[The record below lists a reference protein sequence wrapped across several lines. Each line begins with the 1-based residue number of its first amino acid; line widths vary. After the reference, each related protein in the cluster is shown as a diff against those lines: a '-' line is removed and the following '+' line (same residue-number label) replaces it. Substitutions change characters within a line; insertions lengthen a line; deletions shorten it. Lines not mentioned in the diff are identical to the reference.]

1 MSGLMKPISQLRLGF
16 SDAENY
22 RRSENKNLFAQVF
35 VRNQMLEQVFDPS
48 ISFVVGEKGTGKTA
62 YAVYISNTT
71 YREHRAAIKYIRE
84 TEYQKF
90 VAMKRERH
98 LGLSDYVSI
107 WKTIICLML
116 AQKIRAER
124 QVSLLTRLTTFPQ
137 LIRAIDE
144 YYAGAFSPE
153 IVHAIQ
159 FVESSG
165 LAATLLSKH
174 AQAEVTHQ
182 QTETF
187 SEARF
192 QTNLLYIQKRLE
204 DALRSLKLPRSQ
216 LLFVDGI
223 DIRPSSIPY
232 EDYLECIK
240 GLAGAVWEL
249 NNDFFPSIKDSPGRM
264 RTVLLIRPD
273 IFQFLGLQN
282 QNTKIR
288 DNSVL
293 LDWRTTYVDHRSS
306 SLFEVSDTLLGVQQE
321 QHCELGEAWDH
332 YFPFDSRNVVETF
345 NTPSSFVGF
354 LRLSLHRPRDIVTML
369 GILQEIIPN
378 YSIPN
383 SSTPQKRYFSQRD
396 VESANFRNK
405 YAEYLLGEIKDH
417 LLFYYTSEEYEI
429 FLEFFE
435 FLQGRAKFDYSQ
447 YMDAFEALSAHLES
461 LKRSSPQFM
470 NTPNNFLQFLYDLN
484 VICYI
489 QEPSDDR
496 ERPFIRWCFRERNY
510 SNISPKVRTHTRYEI
525 HYGLVRA
532 LNLGKSLKGSRSV

>member
-369 GILQEIIPN
+369 GICKKSYLTIQYLTLQHRKRDIFRSETWRAQTFEISMRSTFWEKSRIICYSTTPPRNMRYSWSFSSSCKVVRSSTIPN
-378 YSIPN
+378 IWTHS
-383 SSTPQKRYFSQRD
+383 
-396 VESANFRNK
+396 
-405 YAEYLLGEIKDH
+405 
-417 LLFYYTSEEYEI
+417 
-429 FLEFFE
+429 
-435 FLQGRAKFDYSQ
+435 
-447 YMDAFEALSAHLES
+447 
-461 LKRSSPQFM
+461 KRS
-470 NTPNNFLQFLYDLN
+470 
-484 VICYI
+484 
-489 QEPSDDR
+489 
-496 ERPFIRWCFRERNY
+496 
-510 SNISPKVRTHTRYEI
+510 
-525 HYGLVRA
+525 A
-532 LNLGKSLKGSRSV
+532 LIWSRSREARRNL